1 MIFGGTGEDLIQ
13 LNETTLWS
21 GGPVKQNVNPESAS
35 YLPLV
40 RKALLEE
47 NNYSKADSLLK
58 KMQGNF
64 TESYL
69 PMGDLVLNQD
79 FKNGQP
85 TEYYRELDLTTAI
98 TTTRFNVGKI
108 SFTRQYF
115 VNAPANVMVIVVRSS
130 VKASINLQVKASS
143 QLRYQ
148 LSAINNTELQL
159 HGKAPAKVDPSYYNP
174 EGRTPGD
181 L

>member
-1 MIFGGTGEDLIQ
+1 MRKKLRFVIALLLLSSAYNLQSQQRLIQSPTQQNLKLWYQQPAARWVEALPIGNGKIGAMIFGGTGEDLIQ

-40 RKALLEE
+40 RNALLEE

-79 FKNGQP
+79 FKNGSQ
-85 TEYYRELDLTTAI
+85 RFTTA
-98 TTTRFNVGKI
+98 
-108 SFTRQYF
+108 
-115 VNAPANVMVIVVRSS
+115 
-130 VKASINLQVKASS
+130 NL
-143 QLRYQ
+143 
-148 LSAINNTELQL
+148 I
-159 HGKAPAKVDPSYYNP
+159 
-174 EGRTPGD
+174 
-181 L
+181 